1 MIKSSLP
8 VLGICFSLVMCSSLL
23 GQETFKEQQSDS
35 VEHHNRFEELF
46 VSPFSAFDSD
56 VDSCVACEPD
66 YNHFPTAELSGFIQ
80 FDTAAFDQSPASMA
94 AFGIINNQ
102 TKVRRARLA
111 LTGDIAADVGYK
123 LDADFST
130 PDSPTARDVFI
141 DFKDRPVAD
150 RLVLGNTKV
159 PFQLEALTSSKDFT
173 FAERAPFFTF
183 TPFRQLGIWVDG
195 TYEDEMGTWSV
206 AGFIVGK
213 GGLVLNDS
221 ANGQGFAFRS
231 TTLPWYEDNGR
242 ELLHIGLSYSFL
254 VPYAKNVQYDS
265 KLSFFTNLE
274 PGLVTPGVPVLVD
287 TGNIPANGVNLFNF
301 ELAGSHGWLNY
312 QTEITYALVDQ
323 IGGPP
328 LIFYG
333 GYAQLGWF
341 LTGESK
347 PYNRKTGV
355 FDSVEPRESF
365 FEGGWGAW
373 ELAVRGTYL
382 NLNDKNISGGRL
394 NSAEFVVNWYLS
406 KSISM
411 KFAYVRGFI
420 NNATNG
426 NLTLDTYGARLQLIY

>member
-1 MIKSSLP
+1 M
-8 VLGICFSLVMCSSLL
+8 
-23 GQETFKEQQSDS
+23 
-35 VEHHNRFEELF
+35 
-46 VSPFSAFDSD
+46 
-56 VDSCVACEPD
+56 
-66 YNHFPTAELSGFIQ
+66 
-80 FDTAAFDQSPASMA
+80 
-94 AFGIINNQ
+94 
-102 TKVRRARLA
+102 
-111 LTGDIAADVGYK
+111 
-123 LDADFST
+123 
-130 PDSPTARDVFI
+130 
-141 DFKDRPVAD
+141 
-150 RLVLGNTKV
+150 
-159 PFQLEALTSSKDFT
+159 
-173 FAERAPFFTF
+173 
-183 TPFRQLGIWVDG
+183 
-195 TYEDEMGTWSV
+195 
-206 AGFIVGK
+206 
-213 GGLVLNDS
+213 
-221 ANGQGFAFRS
+221 
-231 TTLPWYEDNGR
+231 
-242 ELLHIGLSYSFL
+242 
-254 VPYAKNVQYDS
+254 PYAKNVQYDS

-301 ELAGSHGWLNY
+301 ELAGLHGWLNY

-420 NNATNG
+420 NNASNG